1 MLELLLQNGATNI
14 RTHCNVDPI
23 IGLGNLEAT
32 LAALETYKNR
42 VSSRIVAFPQHGLLR
57 SNSVQLV
64 KDAMRMGANLV
75 GGVDPAT
82 VDNDIEK
89 SLHTI
94 MDIAVEFNADVDI
107 HLHDANNLGT
117 FTMKRLASLTEEAGW
132 QGCND

>member
-1 MLELLLQNGATNI
+1 PKQLATAQNRAENMLELLLQNGATNI

-75 GGVDPAT
+75 GGV
-82 VDNDIEK
+82 
-89 SLHTI
+89 
-94 MDIAVEFNADVDI
+94 
-107 HLHDANNLGT
+107 
-117 FTMKRLASLTEEAGW
+117 
-132 QGCND
+132 

>member
-42 VSSRIVAFPQHGLLR
+42 VFSRIVAFPQHGLLR

-64 KDAMRMGANLV
+64 KDAMRMGAHLV
-75 GGVDPAT
+75 GGR
-82 VDNDIEK
+82 
-89 SLHTI
+89 SSYS
-94 MDIAVEFNADVDI
+94 
-107 HLHDANNLGT
+107 G
-117 FTMKRLASLTEEAGW
+117 
-132 QGCND
+132 